1 MKNEAVLFIF
11 FLPFG
16 LFLLETVTI
25 FAIFVNML
33 IVAPYYCLIK
43 RLRLYF
49 RVKKQRGLMSEQPQ
63 HFCFSK
69 KSLKEIVQQNLAL
82 DTKIS
87 PHSFKKW
94 LAFSRKNYV
103 ILSCLSLII
112 MVFKV
117 YVSVIFYE
125 EINFVTDENRFISLT
140 IFFFFFVL
148 LWICILATVPVI
160 IILREILTSRLNK
173 KIQQLEEVTKAPQ
186 SINL

>member
-1 MKNEAVLFIF
+1 
-11 FLPFG
+11 
-16 LFLLETVTI
+16 
-25 FAIFVNML
+25 
-33 IVAPYYCLIK
+33 
-43 RLRLYF
+43 
-49 RVKKQRGLMSEQPQ
+49 
-63 HFCFSK
+63 
-69 KSLKEIVQQNLAL
+69 
-82 DTKIS
+82 
-87 PHSFKKW
+87 
-94 LAFSRKNYV
+94 
-103 ILSCLSLII
+103 

-117 YVSVIFYE
+117 YVSMIFYE